1 MHRSGTSAITRGL
14 QALGVN
20 LGDSLLP
27 PVAGDNQKGY
37 FEDFEINKLNIELLT
52 SLGSDWHDL
61 SLIPAATFDQENV
74 APFKLRAIELIR
86 ARLGHR
92 PYALKDPRM
101 ARLLPFWKTVFDHLK
116 VQPSYIISVRH
127 PMSVVQ
133 SLKQRG
139 DFDSEKGYYLWLEHL
154 IPAILETVG
163 ANRVVVDFD
172 LLIADPHSQLNRI
185 AQELNLPFSQ
195 GSPEVLEY
203 VRDFLDEELRHSQCT
218 FEDLFI
224 DPTVPLDVIKAYE
237 EFLRLAVDETKLDS
251 QRVISIFESLNSELR
266 TLAPAFRLI
275 SRVERRLI
283 ERISQIVDFIKVV
296 NAREEQIV
304 GLHQV
309 VSDREA
315 QIVGLHQVVSD
326 REAQIVGLNQV
337 VVKRENQIT
346 NLERQQNII
355 NTELF
360 RLTSDAA
367 TFGAK
372 IGRGITRLRARIT
385 PVGTRRGQIVS
396 LSGKFASKL
405 FSNGLKNTI
414 SHTFNYISL
423 RLRFKLP
430 GRFLG
435 ERVDDRRDFIE
446 TIPEILL
453 KTQGEIRTDHPQL
466 ASWIAVHEP
475 DRDQLATQKLEE
487 SQFKYRPLISVIIP
501 IYRVPRE
508 VLIETLECLTE
519 QTYTNWQACIVWAD
533 SENLAGWEWFKK
545 KVNTDR
551 RFKFKY
557 LEQNGGISKN
567 SNAALEL
574 AEGEFVALLDHD
586 DVLSPWA
593 FYEVVRLLQ
602 SSPQL
607 DFIYSDKNS
616 ITADGK
622 FRLNALFKPEWSP
635 EMLHSV
641 NFLTHLNV
649 IRTRLLL
656 EIDGWDS
663 ETDGAQDW
671 DLFFRLTERTTNI
684 ARLASILYHWRI
696 LPTSTA
702 SGLQA
707 KPYAAIGQLK
717 SQQNHFKRMG
727 LAAVVMPTPEGLFH
741 VNWPVQPLSTD
752 VVIYQTGSLA
762 QLVYVLDLL
771 RAGEQEAIRNIYV
784 LHSSPSSEALLAF
797 QHVWEDRFVLV
808 PCTSVNWRAA
818 LTATVEYND
827 RRTVLLL
834 DGSAVGMSVDL
845 VEELAGWVAQHP
857 DISWSSAIAM
867 NADGTV
873 YEAGRVV
880 ASDFQSAPMFNGSS
894 LFSFGWFGS
903 PLWYRNAQAASP
915 YAVTMNA
922 RDITVAL
929 SSLDESLEQGPS
941 FTKFCLSLIAN
952 GRRGLINPFAKV
964 YFDKPP
970 ESHWPN
976 HGLLY
981 HSDPYFNPAFDQVSP
996 LRLQQ

>member
-27 PVAGDNQKGY
+27 PKAGDNQKGY
-37 FEDFEINKLNIELLT
+37 FEDFEINKLNIDLLT
-52 SLGSDWHDL
+52 ALGSDWHDL

-74 APFKLRAIELIR
+74 APFKLRAIELLR
-86 ARLGHR
+86 TRLGDR
-92 PYALKDPRM
+92 PYGLKDPRI
-101 ARLLPFWKTVFDHLK
+101 ARLLPFWKTVFDQLK
-116 VQPSYIISVRH
+116 VQPSYIIVVRH

-133 SLKQRG
+133 SLKQRSE
-139 DFDSEKGYYLWLEHL
+139 FDKEKGYYLWLQHV
-154 IPAILETVG
+154 IPAILETAG

-172 LLIADPHSQLNRI
+172 LLIADPHLQLNRI

-195 GSPEVLEY
+195 GSPEELEY
-203 VRDFLDEELRHSQCT
+203 VRDFLDEELRHSH
-218 FEDLFI
+218 FVFKDLYI
-224 DPTVPLDVIKAYE
+224 DPAAPLEVIEAYE
-237 EFLRLAVDETKLDS
+237 EFLRLAVDEIKLDS
-251 QRVISIFESLNSELR
+251 QRVISMFESLNSELR

-275 SRVERRLI
+275 SRVERRLT

-296 NAREEQIV
+296 DA
-304 GLHQV
+304 
-309 VSDREA
+309 REA
-315 QIVGLHQVVSD
+315 QIVGLNQVAAE

-337 VVKRENQIT
+337 VAERESQIT
-346 NLERQQNII
+346 NLELQQDII
-355 NTELF
+355 NAELF
-360 RLTSDAA
+360 RLTAEA
-367 TFGAK
+367 TTFGAK
-372 IGRGITRLRARIT
+372 IGRGITRLRARVA
-385 PVGTRRGQIVS
+385 PVGTRRSQIVS
-396 LSGKFASKL
+396 LGGKFASKL

-414 SHTFNYISL
+414 TQTFSFISL
-423 RLRFKLP
+423 RLRLSLP
-430 GRFLG
+430 GRFLK
-435 ERVDDRRDFIE
+435 ERADSRKNYIE
-446 TIPEILL
+446 AITENFSAN
-453 KTQGEIRTDHPQL
+453 QGEIRTDHPQL
-466 ASWIAVHEP
+466 AAWIAAHEP
-475 DRDQLATQKLEE
+475 DRDQLATQKMEAN
-487 SQFKYRPLISVIIP
+487 QFKYRPLISVIIP

-519 QTYTNWQACIVWAD
+519 QTYSNWQACIVWAD
-533 SENLAGWEWFKK
+533 SENLAGWEWFKE
-545 KVNTDR
+545 KVKTDR
-551 RFKFKY
+551 RFKIKY

-567 SNAALEL
+567 SNVALEL
-574 AEGEFVALLDHD
+574 AEGEYVALLDHD

-593 FYEVVRLLQ
+593 FYEIVRLLQ
-602 SSPQL
+602 SSPKL
-607 DFIYSDKNS
+607 DFIYSDKNT

-656 EIDGWDS
+656 EIDGWDC

-684 ARLASILYHWRI
+684 ARLPSILYHWRI

-717 SQQNHFKRMG
+717 AQQNHFKRMG
-727 LAAVVMPTPEGLFH
+727 LAAAVIPTPEGLFH
-741 VNWPVQPLSTD
+741 IKWPVQPSSTD
-752 VVIYQTGSLA
+752 VVIYQIGSLA
-762 QLVYVLDLL
+762 QLVNVLDVL
-771 RAGEQEAIRNIYV
+771 RAGKQEAIRNIYV
-784 LHSSPSSEALLAF
+784 LHSSPSNDALLAF
-797 QHVWEDRFVLV
+797 QNVWGDRFVLV

-827 RRTVLLL
+827 RGTVLLL

-880 ASDFQSAPMFNGSS
+880 ASDFQSAPMFNGSP
-894 LFSFGWFGS
+894 LISFGWFGS

-915 YAVTMNA
+915 YAVAMNA
-922 RDITVAL
+922 RDIEVAL
-929 SSLDESLEQGPS
+929 SSLDEALEHGLS
-941 FTKFCLSLIAN
+941 FTKFCLSLTAN
-952 GRRGLINPFAKV
+952 GLRGLISPFAKV

-976 HGLLY
+976 QGLMY